1 VWPGRSTTS
10 WFAGST
16 ATLPAQGGWSSIREL
31 VEQLF
36 SGEEAWIVGGAVRD
50 HALERPIVDVDVALA
65 EPERAAR
72 LFAGESGG
80 APFPLSERHGAWR
93 VALADGRTVDFTPLN
108 GPIEADLATRDFS
121 INAIAER
128 VGSDETVDPFNGFGD
143 LEAKRLRAV
152 GESVFQDD
160 PLRLLRGPRLE
171 DELPFDFR
179 LVPETEALI
188 RRDSELVT
196 RPSKERILGELRR
209 LSADG
214 FRRLDDLGLLEPLGG
229 SLDRLERAGAA
240 GHPDYD
246 LVVVFGENLLKL
258 PISNETRRFART
270 LLRAEPPANDT
281 PRAIHR
287 FRRATEPWSLEALA
301 FLGAAGFE
309 NAVNRSRKSDPNKPL
324 VRGSELGVPPGP
336 EVGRLLDEIAEER
349 AAGTITTKEE
359 ALEYARRNASS
370 LRGDC

>member
-10 WFAGST
+10 SFAGSI

-36 SGEEAWIVGGAVRD
+36 AGEEAWIVGGAVRD
-50 HALERPIVDVDVALA
+50 HALDRPIVDVDVALA

-72 LFAGESGG
+72 LFARETAG

-93 VALADGRTVDFTPLN
+93 VALADGRTVDFTPLTR
-108 GPIEADLATRDFS
+108 PIEADLATRDFT

-128 VGSDETVDPFNGFGD
+128 VGSAETVDPFNGYGD

-152 GESVFQDD
+152 GQSVFQDD

-188 RRDSELVT
+188 RRDAELVT

-214 FRRLDDLGLLEPLGG
+214 FRRLDDLGLLQPLGG
-229 SLDRLERAGAA
+229 SLDRLERAGTP
-240 GHPDYD
+240 GQPDYD
-246 LVVVFGENLLKL
+246 LVLVFGENLLKL

-270 LLRAEPPANDT
+270 LLRAEPPANDS

-287 FRRATEPWSLEALA
+287 FRRATEPWALEALA
-301 FLGAAGFE
+301 FLGAREFE
-309 NAVNRSRKSDPNKPL
+309 DAVIKSRESDPNKPL
-324 VRGSELGVPPGP
+324 VRGGELGVPPGP

-359 ALEYARRNASS
+359 ALEYARRNAGS
-370 LRGDC
+370 LRGNG